1 MPSRS
6 ENIMN
11 QQNGVSPGPDIEAGS
26 AERPKRADARRNQ
39 ERLVAAAREVFADA
53 GVGAAMEAIAR
64 RAGVGVG
71 TLYRNF
77 PQRIDLVEAVYR
89 NDVEEL
95 SEAAKT
101 AVATLEPW
109 PAVAAFFEAFVRY
122 ARTKQ
127 TLLGELQQAF
137 EKNPALRSRSRE
149 LINAAFDLVIDGAK
163 EAGAIRDDVTGSD
176 VTALVSPVCTNP
188 AIPAEQVERL
198 ISMILD
204 GLRYPAES
212 ARPV

>member
-1 MPSRS
+1 
-6 ENIMN
+6 MN
-11 QQNGVSPGPDIEAGS
+11 QREVEPSGPGPDGENGS
-26 AERPKRADARRNQ
+26 AQRPKRADARRNQ
-39 ERLVAAAREVFADA
+39 ERLIAAAREVFADA

-64 RAGVGVG
+64 KAGVGVG

-77 PQRIDLVEAVYR
+77 PQRIDLVEAVYSS
-89 NDVEEL
+89 DVQEL
-95 SEAAKT
+95 SEAAET

-109 PAVAAFFEAFVRY
+109 PAVVAFFEAFVRY

-149 LINAAFDLVIDGAK
+149 LINGAFDLVIDRGR
-163 EAGAIRDDVTGSD
+163 EAGVIREDVDGSD
-176 VTALVSPVCTNP
+176 VTQLVSPVCTNP
-188 AIPAEQVERL
+188 AIPTEQVERL
-198 ISMILD
+198 VAMILD
-204 GLRYPAES
+204 GLRHPAEVA

>member
-1 MPSRS
+1 M
-6 ENIMN
+6 IN
-11 QQNGVSPGPDIEAGS
+11 QPNGASPGPALDTGTGS
-26 AERPKRADARRNQ
+26 TGRPKRADARRNQ
-39 ERLVAAAREVFADA
+39 ERLITAAREVFAEA

-77 PQRIDLVEAVYR
+77 PQRIDLVEAVYSS
-89 NDVEEL
+89 DVKEL
-95 SEAAKT
+95 SEAATT

-109 PAVAAFFEAFVRY
+109 PAVVAFFEAFVRY

-137 EKNPALRSRSRE
+137 EKNPALRSHSRE
-149 LINAAFDLVIDGAK
+149 LINAAFDLVIDRAK
-163 EAGAIRDDVTGSD
+163 AAGAIRDDVNGSD
-176 VTALVSPVCTNP
+176 VTQLVSPVCTNP
-188 AIPAEQVERL
+188 AIPTDQVERL
-198 ISMILD
+198 VSMILD